1 MLLVAEVELP
11 DGTQTTIE
19 VMAPNQVEGAKLI
32 QQMLGF
38 EEPRDFKIADPRTP
52 PCILKK

>member
-19 VMAPNQVEGAKLI
+19 VMAPNQLEAAKLI

-52 PCILKK
+52 V